1 MGDQPVGCDTV
12 AGPCYDMLTLPLSD
26 RSTVF
31 TMNSGHIWTQWTHIY
46 VEGQVCICVL
56 SSQHLHKGALAR
68 VQKYNSTGQVY
79 AALSKNIVTL
89 FYVTPFQICHLC
101 QTNLM
106 MFPTGSCQN
115 CAYKPWRY
123 STSEQCTT
131 VLLTEK
137 VREHSKNSILN
148 RAAMCPHVTMLHCC
162 MPPLLMPLVPQIQ
175 WCYDRIF
182 PKLCKIK

>member
-1 MGDQPVGCDTV
+1 
-12 AGPCYDMLTLPLSD
+12 MLTLPLSD

-131 VLLTEK
+131 LLLTEK

-148 RAAMCPHVTMLHCC
+148 RAAMCPHGTMLHCC
-162 MPPLLMPLVPQIQ
+162 RPPLLMPLVTQTQ

-182 PKLCKIK
+182 PKLCKNK